1 MSKTLHAIIL
11 FLLSFCGYSQQVMIT
26 GKVEIDNVDEPM
38 NLSTIIIENLSTFS
52 KTKANDGGIFSIKAS
67 EGDILQFTS
76 GFTTERNIKI
86 TSPILSKGF
95 IQVHL
100 DLEVIELAEANLNTL
115 KKNLKDNIS
124 KEDTKQTN
132 FYKSLGLDPNL
143 QYIEVNPNVTSSINN
158 NGIVDPTLWISA
170 LTGQHKKDIQ
180 KDEYFKKENRV
191 KKVIEFFTT
200 DYFIDRLKIPAHKIN
215 EFIHFCYAQKNIN
228 LKQLIETHRMEE
240 VEDHLLT
247 QAEIY
252 IELLNKTINK

>member
-86 TSPILSKGF
+86 TSSILSKGF

-115 KKNLKDNIS
+115 KRNLKDNINTNDNS
-124 KEDTKQTN
+124 KDQL
-132 FYKSLGLDPNL
+132 YKSLGLDPNL
-143 QYIEVNPNVTSSINN
+143 QYMKIDPSYTSQVGGGYGPISSLIGLINGSTKRAKRTYAAFQN
-158 NGIVDPTLWISA
+158 INGQEKIKSYFEDNFFM
-170 LTGQHKKDIQ
+170 
-180 KDEYFKKENRV
+180 EY
-191 KKVIEFFTT
+191 
-200 DYFIDRLKIPAHKIN
+200 LKIPSHKIQEYIN
-215 EFIHFCYAQKNIN
+215 YCYINFDLKKLVDQGRFVEIEEILKNNSSTYIQ
-228 LKQLIETHRMEE
+228 QL
-240 VEDHLLT
+240 
-247 QAEIY
+247 
-252 IELLNKTINK
+252 NN